1 VTTRFISCDWGTSR
15 LRLRLV
21 ERFSGRILAARSTEE
36 GIRQIA
42 HLNPDPGARRERLA
56 ATLEQGIAALAPDLP
71 ENLTVVMSGMASA
84 NLGWQEL
91 PYASLPADIDGRT
104 LHWIDLPHAGR
115 RLRLISGLR
124 SETDV
129 MRGEETE
136 LVGLFSTPHLREL
149 SEDCTVILPGSHS
162 KHVRLAA
169 GRIVDFTTF
178 LTGELFGLLAR
189 QSTLAN
195 PAEPEFDPES
205 FLAGLQ
211 ASRSLGLSAALFQTR
226 ARVVL
231 GALPASHSR
240 AFLSGTLI
248 GAELLTLCGSPK
260 RPLVLAAGPDFAREY
275 ALALRELLPNSA
287 FTEIAPAELAAAVV
301 AGHTLV
307 LNRP

>member
-1 VTTRFISCDWGTSR
+1 MTRFISCDWGTSR

-21 ERFSGRILAARSTEE
+21 ERCSGRILAARTSEE

-42 HLNPDPGARRERLA
+42 HLHPDPKLRRERYA
-56 ATLEQGIAALAPDLP
+56 ATLEQGIADLAPDLP
-71 ENLTVVMSGMASA
+71 ENLPVVVSGMASS

-91 PYASLPADIDGRT
+91 PYASLPAEIDGRT
-104 LHWIDLPHAGR
+104 LHCVDLPHAGR

-124 SETDV
+124 SKTDV

-136 LVGLFSTPHLREL
+136 LVGLFSPPHRREL
-149 SEDCTVILPGSHS
+149 SEDCIVILPGSHS
-162 KHVRLAA
+162 KHVRLIA
-169 GRIVDFTTF
+169 GKIVDFTTF
-178 LTGELFGLLAR
+178 LTGELFWLLAR

-195 PAEPEFDPES
+195 PAEPEFKPDA
-205 FLAGLQ
+205 FLAGVR
-211 ASRSLGLSAALFQTR
+211 ASRSPGVSAALFQSR

-231 GALPASHSR
+231 GSLPASHSR

-248 GAELLTLCGSPK
+248 GAELLTLCGAPK
-260 RPLVLAAGPDFAREY
+260 RPLVLAAGADLARDY
-275 ALALRELLPNSA
+275 ALALRELLPDSR
-287 FTEIAPAELAAAVV
+287 FTEIAPDELGDAVV